1 MWQGGGC
8 SWQHDKLCVHQ
19 LAESAL
25 HRFQNP
31 WPYYQVS
38 NKSMSIPHL
47 GQGIF
52 GYRTES
58 KTPYNATRN
67 QCVNAIVTTAMS
79 YVGNTPY
86 VRDYSCAPGVGV
98 DCSGLV
104 MQALCAMGMD
114 LSPMN
119 PWDHYYTPGHD
130 HYANDIRNN
139 DRFTHVSF
147 ESRRPGGLIMT
158 NGHVSI
164 YIGGDRIIEANSP
177 AVGVRVASVYAS
189 TPILAV
195 VRPFQ

>member
-1 MWQGGGC
+1 
-8 SWQHDKLCVHQ
+8 
-19 LAESAL
+19 
-25 HRFQNP
+25 
-31 WPYYQVS
+31 
-38 NKSMSIPHL
+38 MSIPHL

-119 PWDHYYTPGHD
+119 LAAD
-130 HYANDIRNN
+130 
-139 DRFTHVSF
+139 SF
-147 ESRRPGGLIMT
+147 
-158 NGHVSI
+158 
-164 YIGGDRIIEANSP
+164 
-177 AVGVRVASVYAS
+177 SVDLVCR
-189 TPILAV
+189 TLLCI
-195 VRPFQ
+195 FK

>member
-119 PWDHYYTPGHD
+119 PWDHYYTPGP
-130 HYANDIRNN
+130 
-139 DRFTHVSF
+139 
-147 ESRRPGGLIMT
+147 RPLCER
-158 NGHVSI
+158 HSQQRPVHSC
-164 YIGGDRIIEANSP
+164 
-177 AVGVRVASVYAS
+177 
-189 TPILAV
+189 V
-195 VRPFQ
+195 V